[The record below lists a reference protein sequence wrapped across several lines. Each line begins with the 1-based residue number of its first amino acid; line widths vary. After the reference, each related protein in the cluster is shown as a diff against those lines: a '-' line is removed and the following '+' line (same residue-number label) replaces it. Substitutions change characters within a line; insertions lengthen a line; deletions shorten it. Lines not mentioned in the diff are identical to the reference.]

1 MKAGKDQGYTRY
13 KNNELI
19 LDLLHK
25 RNYSATELAQLTG
38 LSNASMTK
46 ILVDLSGKGLIK
58 VVQGEDEGGKGRK
71 RKYYAINDQAG
82 LIVAIDF
89 SDNALKVA
97 FADMQGNILD
107 RRVLGQ
113 VLHYTV
119 AVLF

>member
-46 ILVDLSGKGLIK
+46 ILVDL
-58 VVQGEDEGGKGRK
+58 
-71 RKYYAINDQAG
+71 
-82 LIVAIDF
+82 
-89 SDNALKVA
+89 
-97 FADMQGNILD
+97 
-107 RRVLGQ
+107 
-113 VLHYTV
+113 
-119 AVLF
+119 

>member
-58 VVQGEDEGGKGRK
+58 VC
-71 RKYYAINDQAG
+71 
-82 LIVAIDF
+82 L
-89 SDNALKVA
+89 L
-97 FADMQGNILD
+97 
-107 RRVLGQ
+107 
-113 VLHYTV
+113 YTSRCV
-119 AVLF
+119 